1 MIGICNIV
9 HSTETMDEKHQP
21 NILCTN
27 KLKWP
32 IERQVT
38 LDDRSVHV
46 YGDVLPIAKILPMVK
61 LRKRVKTSAS
71 NQSDSESNS
80 NVDDVD

>member
-1 MIGICNIV
+1 
-9 HSTETMDEKHQP
+9 MDEKHQP

-71 NQSDSESNS
+71 NQSDSNSYNDSESNS
-80 NVDDVD
+80 NVDDVDW